1 MPGWERINQVIQPGS
16 SMMKVIPVNTYR
28 LAFKKNRMPKYTP
41 IDFDPF
47 SETKEIEKITPTNE
61 SQKEIWLACMF
72 GGDEA
77 SLAYNESI
85 SLEFDGTFHV
95 EEFKRAVNNLVLRH
109 EALRSTFSADGESLF
124 TYKDFPLALDLEDLS
139 GAGVNK
145 REELSNLIA
154 RALSIPL
161 NLQEGPLF
169 KVFLHK
175 LAETTHVFTIIKHHA
190 ICDGWSSGIILE
202 DLSRM
207 YNAYIKQDTIELD
220 KAWQLSDYVRNEQAF
235 KASAEYQRTE
245 EYWLELY
252 KGEAPVLD
260 LPTDFPR
267 TSPRSYKG
275 MRLDFQLEKNI
286 LDQVKVLA
294 GKSGASLVTTL
305 LAAFEVFL
313 YTKTNQRDLVVGLPA
328 SGQAASGLN
337 DVVGHCVN
345 LLPIKAEIDPLLS
358 FRQYLKI
365 RKGKILDAYENQ
377 RLTFGELIK
386 KLYIPRDSS
395 RITLVPVIFNI
406 DMGMDQAVSFDG
418 LSHVLIS
425 NPRSYETFDIFLN
438 ATGSKN
444 KVVLEWS
451 FNTGLFTPDTI
462 KRFHQDFELLLR
474 KIVSAPN
481 SSISM
486 LNPADTSQL
495 KPEAVVKPAAN
506 GCPNEDP
513 GFVSL
518 NDLLDKTAERF
529 SDSPAVSFNDQH
541 LNYRQLRESS
551 NQLALNLQDKGI
563 KAGDIV
569 AVSMD
574 RSADMLVTLLAILR
588 TGAVYIPLDP
598 SYPVDRIEFMLEDS
612 LAKFLLVSKKYSNH
626 YRFGAVELVV
636 EVLKETSKTEHNT
649 PFRRV
654 LSSDLAYILYTS
666 GSTGKPK
673 GVKISHG
680 NLSNFLLSMLAQ
692 PGLGRDDK
700 MLAITTI
707 SFDIAGLELFLPLIA
722 GAEVIIADKAST
734 RDGRTLTELLQTK
747 EITIM
752 QATPSTWQM
761 LVDSGWQGSGNLKA
775 LSGGEPL
782 TSQLAAQLLARC
794 SELWNMYGP
803 TETTIW
809 STLKK
814 IEKEDKLITVGWPID
829 NTQIYILNEQG
840 QKVEEGIT
848 GEICIGGEG
857 VGQGYL
863 NRPELTREKFLPDPH
878 STVSGKLMY
887 KTGDLG
893 LLAAGGELHCLGRLD
908 QQVKIRGHRVELGEI
923 ESILS
928 EAPGIKQAIVVVNE
942 GANQEK
948 RLTAYVTLE
957 EALLKDESL
966 SWKDRWETLYDIGA
980 ETNKNEAVP
989 DRNLDGTLLEY
1000 YENGK
1005 ELAIQSE
1012 EWLRSSIARIKA
1024 LNPKRIYEIGSGA
1037 GQILYELADDVDYYL
1052 ATDYAQTAI
1061 HKLDE
1066 TLRSNPEKWGH
1077 VQASVAS
1084 ADDFTAVG
1092 QQKFDLV
1099 LLHSVA
1105 QYFSDGEYLIEVIK
1119 KGVATIDG
1127 SGCFFIGDMQGKNSL
1142 EMCHAMDHLPNASDS
1157 NKLATF
1163 REIISNRVRID
1174 DELIA
1179 DPAFFYGLKEVIPQ
1193 ITAVNVQMRKGKSL
1207 NETTKYHYDV
1217 WIFVGS
1223 EKKVVSPDI
1232 SQQWHDQSL
1241 SDVEELLSFHPKS
1254 VIEFKNIF
1262 NSRTA
1267 KDCRLLEIMHTA
1279 EESRPL
1285 SAIKAEVNGISSGM
1299 HPDLFWEVA
1308 DKFGFDAHVRWSTD
1322 GVDGLF
1328 DVIFIPSSFTNALPY
1343 APYADSGHLNI
1354 TDYIR
1359 APFFKDG
1366 VNISKKLTDEWKA
1379 YASVLLPS
1387 FMVPQEFIGLDKFP
1401 LTPNGKIDR
1410 KRLPKPTVKQLETAS
1425 GGEHLATENE
1435 RLVAAIWSEAL
1446 GLANLKATDDFF
1458 ELGGHSLLA
1467 MKVMIAI
1474 EKQTGKR
1481 LPLATLFD
1489 NSTIAKMAL
1498 QLEDEK
1504 PGTIWD
1510 AMVPIR
1516 VSGSKKPLFLVH
1528 GGGMNIL
1535 MFKSLS
1541 NYFDDDQPLYG
1552 IQALGLSNETEVP
1565 ETIEEIVKKYIE
1577 EILLIDKDGPY
1588 TLAGYSLG
1596 GILVYEMARQL
1607 KALGKELTMVGVI
1620 DTNASTGEDLTETSQ
1635 VLKKVKRQFNKVPF
1649 FTKSFLKYPKET
1661 LSYQRTILT
1670 RKLQG
1675 AINVEA
1681 TDLPFELSDY
1691 ERSIYDRYSQALSE
1705 YKLVPDDIEVTLF
1718 RAKKRLYYLDDNEY
1732 LGWKSYAKRGV
1743 NIWEVPGDHK
1753 TFLYPPHDKELVRVI
1768 QSALDNTRAA
1778 KNG

>member
-1 MPGWERINQVIQPGS
+1 
-16 SMMKVIPVNTYR
+16 MKVIPVNTYR
-28 LAFKKNRMPKYTP
+28 LVFKTIRMPQYTP

-72 GGDEA
+72 GGEEA
-77 SLAYNESI
+77 NLAYNESI
-85 SLEFDGTFHV
+85 SLEFDGTFYID
-95 EEFKRAVNNLVLRH
+95 EFKRALNNLVLRH

-124 TYKDFPLALDLEDLS
+124 TYRDFPLTLDLEDLS
-139 GAGVNK
+139 NSGVSK
-145 REELSNLIA
+145 REELKDFISK
-154 RALSIPL
+154 ALSVPL
-161 NLQEGPLF
+161 SLQEGPLF

-175 LAETTHVFTIIKHHA
+175 LGETKHVFTIIKHHA

-202 DLSRM
+202 DLSKM
-207 YNAYIKQDTIELD
+207 YNAYIKGETIDLD
-220 KAWQLSDYVRNEQAF
+220 KAWQLSDYVRNEQVF
-235 KASAEYQRTE
+235 KASADYQRAE
-245 EYWLELY
+245 QYWVELY
-252 KGEAPVLD
+252 KGKAPVVD

-275 MRLDFQLEKNI
+275 MRLDFELDKAI
-286 LDQVKVLA
+286 LGPVKVLA

-328 SGQAASGLN
+328 SGQAASGLT

-345 LLPIKAEIDPLLS
+345 LLPIKAEIDPRLS
-358 FRQYLKI
+358 FREYLKM

-377 RLTFGELIK
+377 RITFGELIK

-418 LSHVLIS
+418 LSHVLVS
-425 NPRSYETFDIFLN
+425 NPRAYETFDLFLN

-451 FNTGLFTPDTI
+451 FNTGLFTPGTI
-462 KRFHQDFELLLR
+462 KQFHEDFELLLQ
-474 KIVSAPN
+474 KIVSEPDLNLSTLNLAGTHSQKQQVVVTPMAKGFPN
-481 SSISM
+481 VD
-486 LNPADTSQL
+486 PAF
-495 KPEAVVKPAAN
+495 E
-506 GCPNEDP
+506 
-513 GFVSL
+513 SL
-518 NDLLDKTAERF
+518 NDLLDNTAERF
-529 SDSPAVSFNDQH
+529 PESVAVTFNDQH
-541 LNYRQLRESS
+541 LNYRALRDASY
-551 NQLALNLQDKGI
+551 QLALTLQDNGVTS
-563 KAGDIV
+563 GDIV

-612 LAKFLLVSKKYSNH
+612 LAKFLLVSEKYSNH
-626 YRFGAVELVV
+626 YRFDAVELVV
-636 EVLKETSKTEHNT
+636 EALKEASEMEHNK
-649 PFRRV
+649 PFKRV
-654 LSSDLAYILYTS
+654 LSADLAYILYTS

-692 PGLGRDDK
+692 PGLGKDDK
-700 MLAITTI
+700 LLAITTI

-734 RDGRTLTELLQTK
+734 RDGRTLTELLKTN

-761 LVDSGWQGSGNLKA
+761 LVDSGWQGSGNLKV

-782 TSQLAAQLLARC
+782 TSQLAAQLLTRC

-803 TETTIW
+803 TETTVW
-809 STLKK
+809 STLKRIK
-814 IEKEDKLITVGWPID
+814 KEDKLITVGWPIN

-840 QKVEEGIT
+840 QKVEEGLT

-863 NRPELTREKFLPDPH
+863 NRPELTREKFLADPH
-878 STVSGKLMY
+878 SKVPGKLMY

-928 EAPGIKQAIVVVNE
+928 EAPGMKQAIVVVNE

-1105 QYFSDGEYLIEVIK
+1105 QYFSDGEYLIDVIK
-1119 KGVATIDG
+1119 KGVATIEG

-1163 REIISNRVRID
+1163 KEIISNRVRID

-1193 ITAVNVQMRKGKSL
+1193 ITAVNVQLRKGKSL

-1232 SQQWHDQSL
+1232 TQQWHDQSL
-1241 SDVEELLSFHPKS
+1241 SDVEELLSVHPKS
-1254 VIEFKNIF
+1254 VVELKNIF

-1267 KDCRLLEIMHTA
+1267 KDCKLLEIMHTA
-1279 EESRPL
+1279 IDSRPL
-1285 SAIKAEVNGISSGM
+1285 LDIKAEVDAITSGV
-1299 HPDLFWEVA
+1299 HPDHFWELA
-1308 DKFGFDAHVRWSTD
+1308 EKMGFNAHVRWSTD
-1322 GVDGLF
+1322 GVDGRF
-1328 DVIFIPSSFTNALPY
+1328 DVIFIPSTLSEALPY
-1343 APYADSGHLNI
+1343 SPYADNGQLNLS
-1354 TDYIR
+1354 DYIK

-1366 VNISKKLTDEWKA
+1366 INISKKLTDEWKA
-1379 YASVLLPS
+1379 YANVLLPS
-1387 FMVPQEFIGLDKFP
+1387 FMVPQEFIGLDRFP

-1410 KRLPKPTVKQLETAS
+1410 KRLPKPTVKQLEAES
-1425 GGEHLATENE
+1425 GVVEHLATENE
-1435 RLVAAIWSEAL
+1435 RLVATIWSEAL
-1446 GLANLKATDDFF
+1446 GLVNLKATDDFF

-1498 QLEDEK
+1498 QLDEDK
-1504 PGTIWD
+1504 PGTVWD
-1510 AMVPIR
+1510 CMVPIR
-1516 VSGSKKPLFLVH
+1516 VAGSKKPLFLVH

-1541 NYFDDDQPLYG
+1541 NYFEEDQPIYG
-1552 IQALGLSNETEVP
+1552 IQALGLSNDTEVP

-1577 EILLIDKDGPY
+1577 EILLIDNEGPY

-1620 DTNASTGEDLTETSQ
+1620 DTYASTGEDLTETSQ

-1649 FTKSFLKYPKET
+1649 FTKSFLKYPTET
-1661 LSYQRTILT
+1661 LSYQRTILK
-1670 RKLQG
+1670 RKLHG
-1675 AINVEA
+1675 AINVDA
-1681 TDLPFELSDY
+1681 IDLPFELSAYETAIY
-1691 ERSIYDRYSQALSE
+1691 ERYSHALSD

-1718 RAKKRLYYLDDNEY
+1718 RAKKRLYFLDDNEY

-1743 NIWEVPGDHK
+1743 NVWEVPGDHK
-1753 TFLYPPHDKELVRVI
+1753 TFLYPPHDKKLVRVI
-1768 QSALDNTRAA
+1768 QSALDKTRAG